1 MKEGEASFTAR
12 FPAILRAAHQVLD
25 GNPKILND
33 PLAIGFVEGSE
44 ESEIEAN
51 LGRYQSAPLVQARA
65 WFAMRHRFA
74 EDSLA
79 QAMANGTRQ
88 YVILGAGLDTF
99 AYRPSQASSALH
111 IFEVDYPATQNWK
124 KERLAALQIAIPK
137 HVSYVPVDF
146 ERQSLAQGLAQSDF
160 DFSSPAFFSWLG
172 VTMYLERDAVFNTLK
187 TILSMP
193 PSSQVAF
200 DFELDEA
207 ALQGQVKRSIA
218 KASASAARRGEPWK
232 SRFKAPDLQKT
243 LLDMGFRDVTYFNAS
258 QAEERYFSGRKDG
271 LSLNGAGH
279 MMLARV

>member
-25 GNPKILND
+25 GNPKILDD
-33 PLAIGFVEGSE
+33 PLSIGFVEGAE
-44 ESEIEAN
+44 ESEIQTN
-51 LGRYQSAPLVQARA
+51 LERYQSPPLVQARA

-88 YVILGAGLDTF
+88 YVVLGAGLDTF

-111 IFEVDYPATQNWK
+111 IFEVDYPATQVWK

-193 PSSQVAF
+193 LSSQVAF

-232 SRFKAPDLQKT
+232 SRFKASDLQKT
-243 LLDMGFRDVTYFNAS
+243 LLDMGFREVTYFNAS

-279 MMLARV
+279 MILARV